1 MCVKLLESRASIGGG
16 EGVLP
21 VKIPDD
27 FAVCVGMS

>member
-16 EGVLP
+16 KGVLP

-27 FAVCVGMS
+27 FAV